1 MLASC
6 ITEHK
11 PDVQIQ
17 VWLKPKSPWGHS
29 IISLSQ
35 SNQNLDPLL
44 PCKPP
49 PVNVQNFTSTPPTV
63 TATTTHP
70 LPKQ

>member
-1 MLASC
+1 MAQTQITLGAFNYFIVTKQPKFGPAS
-6 ITEHK
+6 
-11 PDVQIQ
+11 
-17 VWLKPKSPWGHS
+17 
-29 IISLSQ
+29 
-35 SNQNLDPLL
+35 
-44 PCKPP
+44 CKPP